1 MLEDCFPHVD
11 RDKEST
17 WRFCPKPMADDPVLW
32 SFFFSLFESL
42 FLDFLF
48 LSLGSFLTFIC
59 SSQTSFHP
67 VFSSGSHPVVLP
79 VLSWPISFLCT
90 SIWAAARHPSIR
102 ERESCSNPT
111 SAITALSRSVFAYRH
126 ISAYWYVSGS
136 GGEGVIKS

>member
-1 MLEDCFPHVD
+1 MLVFLT
-11 RDKEST
+11 ST
-17 WRFCPKPMADDPVLW
+17 EIKSERGGFALNPWQMTLYFGL
-32 SFFFSLFESL
+32 FFSLFESL

-111 SAITALSRSVFAYRH
+111 SAITALCRSVFAYRH